1 MFYKTDTCSN
11 MHWDSFLLFHLITYI
26 SSLFLDLELVTSL
39 ERAPVLG
46 LDQTKDFLP
55 RQVNPVVKVAA
66 PKHIVVGPYCPSLH
80 LINDEICYEN
90 IFIVYIF

>member
-1 MFYKTDTCSN
+1 MFYKTDSN

-80 LINDEICYEN
+80 LINDEICDEN

>member
-1 MFYKTDTCSN
+1 MYWDTI
-11 MHWDSFLLFHLITYI
+11 LLFHLITYI
-26 SSLFLDLELVTSL
+26 SSLLLDLELVTSL

-80 LINDEICYEN
+80 LINDEICYQN